1 MATLLTPQKDRI
13 HFLDALRGIAILG
26 ILTANI
32 YFFSGLDFINPAEQ
46 YPWAASSWD
55 MPFDFIL
62 FTLIDGK
69 FYSIFSLLFGIGCA
83 IQFQSLQKL
92 DQPFKP
98 FFRRRMFWLFV
109 IGFCHLTF
117 IWLGDILSLYA
128 ILGFVLV
135 YFTNTSNK
143 NLLKYAVILI
153 LLPLMN
159 DFIINHL
166 GWNYP
171 KYFFKI
177 NHYVA
182 SNFNIPLREYGEIK
196 TINMNHYSKNEDW
209 IMFFKT
215 NLSNVFLRIGYLMGD
230 GRVFKVLGI
239 FFIGLWSGRA
249 ILHNNLLV
257 NIKLL
262 KKIAIFGIAIGL
274 PICILRTY
282 IDFFGRELPFRSTLV
297 TLTYALGTVPLALGY
312 AAALALLHQKKPS
325 LFRWFE
331 PVGKMALT
339 NYIMQTV
346 IAITFFYGIGFGFAG
361 KFGAIA
367 VFCIAL
373 LIYTLQIIGSNLWLK
388 QHQQGPLEWLWRKL
402 TYKR

>member
-32 YFFSGLDFINPAEQ
+32 YFFSGLFFMNPSEQ

-55 MPFDFIL
+55 MPFDFVL

-83 IQFQSLQKL
+83 IQFHSLQKL
-92 DQPFKP
+92 DQPFIP
-98 FFRRRMFWLFV
+98 FFKRRMLWLFV

-117 IWLGDILSLYA
+117 IWLGDILTLYA

-135 YFTNTSNK
+135 YFVNTTNK
-143 NLLKYAVILI
+143 NLLKYAVLLL
-153 LLPLMN
+153 LLPLLN
-159 DFIINHL
+159 DFVINHI

-171 KYFFKI
+171 KYFFKM
-177 NHYVA
+177 NQVVA
-182 SNFNIPLREYGEIK
+182 TYFDIPMREFGDVK
-196 TINMNHYSKNEDW
+196 TTNRNLYLKNEDW
-209 IMFFKT
+209 SMFFKT

-274 PICILRTY
+274 PICILRSY
-282 IDFFGRELPFRSTLV
+282 IDFYGNELPYKSTLR

-312 AAALALLHQKKPS
+312 AAGLALVHQKKPS

-339 NYIMQTV
+339 NYIMQSV
-346 IAITFFYGIGFGFAG
+346 VAIGFFYGIGLGFAG

-367 VFCIAL
+367 VFGITL

-388 QHQQGPLEWLWRKL
+388 RHQQGPLEWLWRKL